1 MPANERHGRRKYL
14 SFSLREKARM
24 RGVIHTINAPDDP
37 LTPALSLREREC
49 CVEPRIA
56 AFRRLTVL
64 LGAFEALTR

>member
-1 MPANERHGRRKYL
+1 
-14 SFSLREKARM
+14 M

-37 LTPALSLREREC
+37 LTPALSLRERGC
-49 CVEPRIA
+49 CVERRIA

>member
-1 MPANERHGRRKYL
+1 
-14 SFSLREKARM
+14 M